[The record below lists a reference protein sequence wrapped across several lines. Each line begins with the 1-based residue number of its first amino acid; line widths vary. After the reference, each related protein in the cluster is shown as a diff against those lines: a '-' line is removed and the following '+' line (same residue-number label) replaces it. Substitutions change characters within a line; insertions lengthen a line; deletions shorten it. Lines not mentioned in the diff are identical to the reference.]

1 MRMATMPAFKPL
13 IKKCNLI
20 LKNLNYWPI
29 LNLPFLSIMLE
40 KAILTTLSFYKKQKQ
55 NINGLCEEY
64 QSGFRQDHSTET
76 ALIRVTNDF
85 LLSSD
90 RGCISLSVLL
100 DLSAAFENIHNIH
113 LNRFYCYEYDDDDVG
128 ISGIKFAW
136 FKSFI

>member
-1 MRMATMPAFKPL
+1 
-13 IKKCNLI
+13 
-20 LKNLNYWPI
+20 
-29 LNLPFLSIMLE
+29 MLE
-40 KAILTTLSFYKKQKQ
+40 KAISTTLSFYKKQKQ

-100 DLSAAFENIHNIH
+100 DLSAAFDTIDHNIL
-113 LNRFYCYEYDDDDVG
+113 LNRIENYVG
-128 ISGIKFAW
+128 IRVILTKSRFRRSPASE
-136 FKSFI
+136 FKKCP